1 MANGP
6 IFPAFLKIEHQ
17 ADASAKAS
25 FLAEVASF
33 TTDAK
38 RQFERDFGEIRGIID
53 KSLTGF
59 KQGNISLSLDLPGL
73 RQTAAEADNAVQ
85 KLRLMRD
92 AATSLAA
99 STGDTSKKTQTYLA
113 ALRAQVI
120 EAERAQR
127 AADAQVTTYSR
138 LQGELD
144 KQISGNKR
152 LADSYRALYAEEAA
166 AANFAYRS
174 QQAVN
179 AGFAPGLN
187 RQVKSARDSASVFE
201 NTGYKPTVDMRSGLD
216 RLRDGSASLDRAA
229 TSGVTLE
236 QVLGRVAA
244 KGPEVSAALQQA
256 RKAEDDLARAT
267 AALRGELDPTVAAQ
281 QRMASQTQLLDRAL
295 KQGAIDATEHARL
308 QKLVGEQYELNALA
322 AQRSVGAQRAMRQAM
337 LQSGQQL
344 QDIAISLYSGQQASL
359 VFAQQL
365 PQLAFA
371 FTGLEGSANKTQARI
386 GRLANFLS
394 GPWGLAVGLAVGVVG
409 TLISEML
416 GLGDETEKTEKKSRS
431 FIEVLNDSKSSWEE
445 VAKAARDYADQQ
457 EKNRQVTLAS
467 IATEAAATAERL
479 KSAIAIREQLKADL
493 EAYESITRR
502 GAQSES
508 QDVVRQGAF
517 ARADRTRQA
526 ITENQKSLD
535 ALTAAAGEVVI
546 KAADTIAKIQ
556 SDPTAKITAG
566 FDVLRDSAR
575 KTIKDVDALAARL
588 AELNRQEAAALKAAR
603 DATRASSSANRQ
615 YGREIDVDQARS
627 IAVGA
632 GLRVTSGL
640 RSRAEQQRLYD
651 TVRTPQNPVALPGT
665 SAHERGN
672 ALDIAFG
679 AGVSPASIRKAFQD
693 EGVRL
698 TKILKETGHYHIE
711 WSTSG
716 ADKAVREA
724 QQVEDYGK
732 RAAESIARITERFDA
747 QPRAIDQATQATRQL
762 DDITKELGER
772 NLLNPDAV
780 AQIEK
785 ARAAIADFK
794 QRPFDDFERETNRQ
808 LQVQGLVLSGRERE
822 ADVLQETWRI
832 AESIGFETKD
842 QVRFVRDVVEA
853 RYDEMQ
859 AMERIRDVQSAYLDA
874 TRSVRQEVE
883 AILSGQGKF
892 SNFKT
897 IFRNLQGR
905 VLTEQIFGDVFRDL
919 DTWVKKNT
927 GLGRATDEFTQST
940 EKAGAALED
949 FATRV
954 NAIGTP
960 TGTITGGASLESGF
974 DATFSGSAMAAIIAG
989 RTIGWDGKVNA
1000 PGTMS
1005 AASNDNGNGDIVVI
1019 GSKSGRVPID
1029 VPKGTV
1035 FGMTPKDYVDGVSS
1049 ALGKQFL
1056 DALNATFGTTFFGQF
1071 QGVLSGA
1078 AGGYV
1083 SGGIPGAIIGAVGSI
1098 KGLPKELSKTLG
1110 KAGEGAATGTAAA
1123 GIMKALGIKT
1133 STTGAQIGGAIG
1145 SALPIPGGQIIGS
1158 ILGGLVGGLF
1168 KKTKY
1173 GSATIGNLDG
1183 VLGVTGTTGNSG
1195 QYIKAAGEN
1204 ADSILSGIDRIA
1216 QALGATVNASAG
1228 AVSIGYYKGKVRV
1241 DPTGAGR
1248 TKSQVDF
1255 GKDGLAEAIQYA
1267 TLDLIKDGVLTG
1279 LRQGTQT
1286 LLKNAKDLDS
1296 GLQKAVDF
1304 EGVFAQLKAIKDP
1317 VGAALDALDKE
1328 FGRLQTVFKEA
1339 SASTE
1344 EYASLEELY
1353 AIKRKDAIEKANE
1366 QMLSSLK
1373 SLLSD
1378 LNTGDNGLSLRDRET
1393 AARAAYD
1400 PLAARLRAGDTTA
1413 FDDFT
1418 AAARSLLEI
1427 ERQIYGSQAGYF
1439 NFFNE
1444 VKALSQSAVDTQ
1456 TAIATASA
1464 NRDDPF
1470 SKAPLTGT
1478 DNAGIISAIDNQT
1491 STLASELK
1499 AANDNLI
1506 AILQKMNAAGINPAT
1521 GINFGATF

>member
-409 TLISEML
+409 TLVARILEVDDAADGAETSSRA
-416 GLGDETEKTEKKSRS
+416 LGDGFNYAKLAASEL
-431 FIEVLNDSKSSWEE
+431 ISSINE
-445 VAKAARDYADQQ
+445 
-457 EKNRQVTLAS
+457 L
-467 IATEAAATAERL
+467 EAAQR
-479 KSAIAIREQLKADL
+479 KQLRTS
-493 EAYESITRR
+493 YESAEAAKT
-502 GAQSES
+502 
-508 QDVVRQGAF
+508 
-517 ARADRTRQA
+517 
-526 ITENQKSLD
+526 D
-535 ALTAAAGEVVI
+535 AE
-546 KAADTIAKIQ
+546 
-556 SDPTAKITAG
+556 
-566 FDVLRDSAR
+566 
-575 KTIKDVDALAARL
+575 
-588 AELNRQEAAALKAAR
+588 AALKAAKDKRDLAKAELEVVLARYYAQSSNSKGGQEIKAGLGVNAASIEAMITRLDQATAKAERLVRETNVPIARRQAEARSNPDVAATIAYEAAEARVRKQYEEGRISLEKYTNEVDRLGRVR
-603 DATRASSSANRQ
+603 DAAIKAARDAERAQSSANRQ
-615 YGREIDVDQARS
+615 YGREIDVTQARS
-627 IAVGA
+627 IAAGA
-632 GLRVTSGL
+632 GFHVTSGL

-940 EKAGAALED
+940 EKAGDALERLSK
-949 FATRV
+949 RV
-954 NAIGTP
+954 DAINMP
-960 TGTITGGASLESGF
+960 TGTVTGGTRAAAANDNQSLQNAF
-974 DATFSGSAMAAIIAG
+974 DAQFGAPLGPNGEIIVTGRRPVLSPEQKKAAKLAIE
-989 RTIGWDGKVNA
+989 
-1000 PGTMS
+1000 
-1005 AASNDNGNGDIVVI
+1005 
-1019 GSKSGRVPID
+1019 

-1035 FGMTPKDYVDGVSS
+1035 LAMSPQSYFDEMSNRLGVRL
-1049 ALGKQFL
+1049 AE
-1056 DALNATFGTTFFGQF
+1056 ALNSTFGTGFFSQF
-1071 QGVLSGA
+1071 QGVISGA
-1078 AGGYV
+1078 FSGSAT
-1083 SGGIPGAIIGAVGSI
+1083 GGIPGGIIGAI
-1098 KGLPKELSKTLG
+1098 KGIDGLPKEFSKVLG

-1506 AILQKMNAAGINPAT
+1506 AILQKMNAAGISPAT

>member
-229 TSGVTLE
+229 VSATTLE
-236 QVLGRVAA
+236 QALGRVAA

-344 QDIAISLYSGQQASL
+344 QDIAISLYSGQQASV

-940 EKAGAALED
+940 EKAGDALERLSK
-949 FATRV
+949 RV
-954 NAIGTP
+954 DAINMP
-960 TGTITGGASLESGF
+960 TGTVTGGTRAAAANDNQSLQNAF
-974 DATFSGSAMAAIIAG
+974 DAQFGAPLGPNGEIIVTGRRPVLSPEQKKAAKLAIE
-989 RTIGWDGKVNA
+989 
-1000 PGTMS
+1000 
-1005 AASNDNGNGDIVVI
+1005 
-1019 GSKSGRVPID
+1019 

-1035 FGMTPKDYVDGVSS
+1035 LAMSPQSYFDEMSNRLGVRL
-1049 ALGKQFL
+1049 AE
-1056 DALNATFGTTFFGQF
+1056 ALNSTFGTGFFSRF
-1071 QGVLSGA
+1071 QGVISGA
-1078 AGGYV
+1078 FSGSAT
-1083 SGGIPGAIIGAVGSI
+1083 GGIPGGIIGAI
-1098 KGLPKELSKTLG
+1098 KGIDGLPKEFSKVLG

-1506 AILQKMNAAGINPAT
+1506 AILQKMSAAGISPAT